1 MSQLTAALVQA
12 FETPGI
18 DNELPVT
25 DNVVIYRGSAVGV
38 IAATGYARQLQTTD
52 LFAGFAENTVDNTV
66 TGHAS
71 GFKNVPVRR
80 YGYAQLS
87 VASVAITD
95 FGAQVY
101 ASDGNTYA
109 LASAGGANVL
119 IGTVHRFISSGV
131 CIVEFRAP

>member
-1 MSQLTAALVQA
+1 MSQLTAALQQS

-52 LFAGFAENTVDNTV
+52 IFAGFAENTVDNTV

-80 YGYAQLS
+80 YGYVLLTLT
-87 VASVAITD
+87 VAITD

-101 ASDGNTYA
+101 ATDGNTYT
-109 LASAGGANVL
+109 LASGASAVL
-119 IGTVHRFISSGV
+119 IGTVHRYVSSTTA
-131 CIVEFRAP
+131 IVEFRAP

>member
-1 MSQLTAALVQA
+1 MSQLSADLVQA

-25 DNVVIYRGSAVGV
+25 DNVKIYRGSAVGV
-38 IAATGYARQLQTTD
+38 IAASGYARQLQTTD
-52 LFAGFAENTVDNTV
+52 TFAGFAEQFVDNTV

-80 YGYAQLS
+80 SGYVLLTVS
-87 VASVAITD
+87 CAITD

-101 ASDGNTYA
+101 ASDGNR
-109 LASAGGANVL
+109 SEE
-119 IGTVHRFISSGV
+119 IG
-131 CIVEFRAP
+131 RAHV